1 MPHPTNISG
10 VAEHKA
16 GIRPQI
22 AVVSANTLAAKGLS
36 ALIESALP
44 VAEVRIFHNF
54 LDLSEE
60 TSDKYYHYFVTPEVL
75 LQNPSFFTA
84 RMKRTIVVV
93 VGHMHTQIPKCFKT
107 IDATQCEKD
116 LVRSFLYMV
125 QQAHGGGRLM
135 PKQVRSGANGIM
147 ENDMLTPREKDV
159 LREIVSGHINKEIAD
174 RLNIGRTSVV
184 SHRRNIM
191 EKLHARSVSALTIYA
206 VMHVIVRIDEIL
218 FFPFCSFRKSARRLC

>member
-60 TSDKYYHYFVTPEVL
+60 TSDKFYHYFVTPEVL

-125 QQAHGGGRLM
+125 QQAHGRLM

-174 RLNIGRTSVV
+174 RLNIGLTTVV

-206 VMHVIVRIDEIL
+206 VMHGIVRIDEI
-218 FFPFCSFRKSARRLC
+218 

>member
-16 GIRPQI
+16 GIHPQI
-22 AVVSANTLAAKGLS
+22 AVVSANTLAVKGLS

-60 TSDKYYHYFVTPEVL
+60 TSDKFYHYFVTPEVL

-107 IDATQCEKD
+107 IGATQCEKD

-147 ENDMLTPREKDV
+147 GNDMLTPREKDV

-174 RLNIGRTSVV
+174 RLNIGLTTVV

-206 VMHVIVRIDEIL
+206 VMHGIVRMDE
-218 FFPFCSFRKSARRLC
+218 S

>member
-60 TSDKYYHYFVTPEVL
+60 TSDKFYHYFVTPEVL

-135 PKQVRSGANGIM
+135 RSGANGIM

-174 RLNIGRTSVV
+174 RLNIGLTTVV

-206 VMHVIVRIDEIL
+206 VMHGIVRIDEI
-218 FFPFCSFRKSARRLC
+218 

>member
-60 TSDKYYHYFVTPEVL
+60 TSDKFYHYFVTPEVL

-147 ENDMLTPREKDV
+147 ENDMLT
-159 LREIVSGHINKEIAD
+159 
-174 RLNIGRTSVV
+174 
-184 SHRRNIM
+184 
-191 EKLHARSVSALTIYA
+191 SAA
-206 VMHVIVRIDEIL
+206 
-218 FFPFCSFRKSARRLC
+218 

>member
-147 ENDMLTPREKDV
+147 GNDMLTPREKDV

-174 RLNIGRTSVV
+174 RLNIGLTTVV

-191 EKLHARSVSALTIYA
+191 EKLNARSVSALTIYA
-206 VMHVIVRIDEIL
+206 VMHGIVRIDEI
-218 FFPFCSFRKSARRLC
+218 